1 MQKVRRLAADG
12 PKEVIPLQNNYAKV
26 KRKVTIKVQNTATAV
41 YRHGKTIAADEQR

>member
-26 KRKVTIKVQNTATAV
+26 KKVTIKVKNTATAV
-41 YRHGKTIAADEQR
+41 YRYGKTIPSDEQR

>member
-26 KRKVTIKVQNTATAV
+26 RKVTTKVKKSATAV